1 MEFYRLYDS
10 DLVGD
15 VQGVV
20 VGSQLDVSLLLTVGP
35 LNEKKK
41 KKNRIRKDS
50 ILNKMIERIIE
61 WHTTSLQKQT
71 SATL

>member
-35 LNEKKK
+35 MNET
-41 KKNRIRKDS
+41 KNRIRKDY
-50 ILNKMIERIIE
+50 ILF
-61 WHTTSLQKQT
+61 
-71 SATL
+71 

>member
-41 KKNRIRKDS
+41 KKKN
-50 ILNKMIERIIE
+50 
-61 WHTTSLQKQT
+61 
-71 SATL
+71 